1 MSAVNIA
8 EIQAGIEVTREQDEA
23 KANELEAWL
32 DEVLASYN
40 VLPMDALSF
49 RECARLMHR
58 RTHTLSEDAMIAA
71 TATTNRI
78 TVVTRNVRDF
88 ALLEVEV
95 VDPFER
101 V

>member
-8 EIQAGIEVTREQDEA
+8 EIQAGIEVSREQDEA

-49 RECARLMHR
+49 R
-58 RTHTLSEDAMIAA
+58 
-71 TATTNRI
+71 
-78 TVVTRNVRDF
+78 
-88 ALLEVEV
+88 
-95 VDPFER
+95 
-101 V
+101 

>member
-1 MSAVNIA
+1 MSAVTIA
-8 EIQAGIEVTREQDEA
+8 EIQAGIEVTREQDET
-23 KANELEAWL
+23 KADKLEAWL
-32 DEVLASYN
+32 DEVMASYN

-49 RECARLMHR
+49 REWARLMHR
-58 RTHTLSEDAMIAA
+58 RTYTLSEDATIAA
-71 TATTNRI
+71 TATTNRL

-95 VDPFER
+95 VNPFER